1 MRSALK
7 TTSAVT
13 PEQFVNLIRDALA
26 PLADAQRAAAMQA
39 YMRGQFEFLGVATP
53 QRRSV
58 TMPLLRLQ
66 CGADELV
73 ELARTLWVLPQRE
86 YQYVAIDMLARN
98 WKALAMRH
106 VDDLLALTQ
115 QGSWWDSV
123 DGLAGIV
130 GDLTRTAREGDRG
143 AQRAMDAALRHPD
156 MWVRR
161 VAMLHQLGWRT
172 ETDASRLFSYAIE
185 LAAEPDFFIRK
196 AIGWALRDYARHD
209 PQAVRS
215 FLQDARNRLS
225 ALSMREAAKHL
236 GTVRE

>member
-1 MRSALK
+1 
-7 TTSAVT
+7 
-13 PEQFVNLIRDALA
+13 
-26 PLADAQRAAAMQA
+26 MQA
-39 YMRGQFEFLGVATP
+39 YMRGRFEFLGVATP

-58 TMPLLRLQ
+58 TTPLLRLQ

-130 GDLTRTAREGDRG
+130 GDLTRTARGQDQH
-143 AQRAMDAALRHPD
+143 AQQAMDAALRHPN
-156 MWVRR
+156 MWLRR
-161 VAMLHQLGWRT
+161 VAMLHQLGWRA
-172 ETDASRLFSYAIE
+172 ETDTSRLFSYASE

-209 PQAVRS
+209 PQAIRS
-215 FLQDARNRLS
+215 FLQDARNYLS
-225 ALSMREAAKHL
+225 PLSMREAAKHL
-236 GTVRE
+236 GTVRR